1 MDSRKLHDL
10 ICRGMGN
17 AARVIGE
24 DYDVFRADGPFEPL
38 ASANRMMRMPII
50 LENYAANYRRVKG
63 VDQGL
68 RATFD
73 SISTRVGDYLCGPAG
88 TLFVAAVPERQQ
100 PVCVL
105 TTDVVDVYRTR
116 GPTLAGLNGYG
127 GVTEGAL
134 EAVLTKWSVQ
144 VSVVGAG
151 KRGAL
156 PADRAQSELSI
167 LFPPTPVPIL
177 AADIVEDDCGHRFVV
192 LSAEGTTMGWRLIVR
207 GSEV

>member
-24 DYDVFRADGPFEPL
+24 DYDVYRAQGPFDPL
-38 ASANRMMRMPII
+38 ASGNRIMRLPVV
-50 LENYAANYRRVKG
+50 LENYAANYRRVRG

-73 SISTRVGDYLCGPAG
+73 SIGTRVGDYLSGPAG
-88 TLFVAAVPERQQ
+88 ILFVAAVPERQQ

-105 TTDVVDVYRTR
+105 TTTIVSVYRTG
-116 GPTLAGLNGYG
+116 GPALAGLNAYG
-127 GVTEGAL
+127 GVVEETL
-134 EAVLTKWSVQ
+134 EAVLTKWPVQMSVAG
-144 VSVVGAG
+144 SG

-177 AADIVEDDCGHRFVV
+177 GADILQSDDGNRFTV
-192 LSAEGTTMGWRLIVR
+192 LSAESTAMGWHLAAR